1 LRRWLRVYLIAL
13 GLSIFITGLGAST
26 RLSKVEASNIIE
38 NFRAQLPEKLSA
50 TAIFRNNFQ
59 VALIML
65 IPVAGWIIGGY
76 ALYNTG
82 VIISATATR
91 LEVPGGLV
99 LLALFTLPFAPLEF
113 GAYSAALTQSYF
125 IAAGIYR
132 RKIRP
137 QIREV
142 GLVVLIIVALL
153 LLAAYI
159 EVSYL

>member
-1 LRRWLRVYLIAL
+1 MLA
-13 GLSIFITGLGAST
+13 LSIFLTGLGASR
-26 RLSKVEASNIIE
+26 RLSKTEASDIIQ
-38 NFRAQLPEKLSA
+38 NFRSQLPEKLSA

-59 VALIML
+59 IALIML

-82 VIISATATR
+82 VVISAAATR
-91 LEVPGGLV
+91 LEVPGSLV
-99 LLALFTLPFAPLEF
+99 LLFLFTFPFAPLEF

-132 RKIRP
+132 RNIRP
-137 QIREV
+137 QIRAV
-142 GLVVLIIVALL
+142 ALVLLVIVALL

-159 EVSYL
+159 EVAYV